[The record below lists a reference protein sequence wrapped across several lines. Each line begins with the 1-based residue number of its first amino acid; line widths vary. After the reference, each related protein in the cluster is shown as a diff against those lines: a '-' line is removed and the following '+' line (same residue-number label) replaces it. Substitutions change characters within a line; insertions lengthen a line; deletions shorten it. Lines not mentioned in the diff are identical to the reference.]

1 MPRFLAP
8 GTHIVGG
15 EVDGQETL
23 PAGEYIVKRDINVRP
38 GGKLTLQPG
47 VTLRFPPAV
56 GIMVAGK
63 LDAHGTGPSNI
74 LMTLKEEIVVTASD
88 NDTMLMEMD
97 ADNAEEVPS
106 VVGVGDDS
114 RVPVRLLGG
123 KTAHEGRLQVRSQII
138 FYRILYSDSFV
149 FQILFKTVVL
159 EIIINPIFFSIFL
172 GQSWRQVGNGL

>member
-1 MPRFLAP
+1 MPYLLHSSNPATSTINPNPTFVPRFLAP
-8 GTHIVGG
+8 GTNVVGG

-23 PAGEYIVKRDINVRP
+23 PAGEYVVKRDINVRP

-97 ADNAEEVPS
+97 AEGMGEESVPS

-123 KTAHEGRLQVRSQII
+123 KTMFEGRLQVG
-138 FYRILYSDSFV
+138 FNSFS
-149 FQILFKTVVL
+149 L
-159 EIIINPIFFSIFL
+159 
-172 GQSWRQVGNGL
+172 